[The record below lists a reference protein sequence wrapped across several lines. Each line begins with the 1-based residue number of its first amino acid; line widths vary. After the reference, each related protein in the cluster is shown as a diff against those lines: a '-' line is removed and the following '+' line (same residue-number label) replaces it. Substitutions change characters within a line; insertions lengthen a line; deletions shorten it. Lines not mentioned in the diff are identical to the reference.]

1 MYSKTP
7 YINEKSPN
15 INIKHII
22 STDIKINGSP
32 TAEYSLKRTFFDPS
46 KSSPP
51 NDFMLK
57 LQMRMNMYN
66 KATRQT

>member
-15 INIKHII
+15 INIKHTV

-57 LQMRMNMYN
+57 LHMRMNMYN
-66 KATRQT
+66 NANRPK